1 MERLNEL
8 EAILFISG
16 KAVFF
21 KELADFFKVSK
32 EVIKEDIIELQ
43 NLKANTG
50 VNIKIFEDDSVQV
63 VTNPYYGKTVS
74 NFFNPEAKP
83 KKLTKAALETLAIIA
98 YNQPVT
104 KAFVEQIRGVDS
116 AGVVGSLCQKGL
128 VEERGRL
135 ELPGR
140 PLLYGTTPNFLRCMG
155 ISTLEELPP
164 LKPEEQPESVQAP
177 ARQPAEAV
185 P

>member
-104 KAFVEQIRGVDS
+104 KSDIELIRGVN
-116 AGVVGSLCQKGL
+116 
-128 VEERGRL
+128 VEKV
-135 ELPGR
+135 
-140 PLLYGTTPNFLRCMG
+140 MA
-155 ISTLEELPP
+155 TLEEKGLIEICGKKTSIGTPN
-164 LKPEEQPESVQAP
+164 LYKVTMDFIVTGKQIGRAHV
-177 ARQPAEAV
+177 
-185 P
+185 

>member
-83 KKLTKAALETLAIIA
+83 KKLTRAALETLAIIA

-104 KAFVEQIRGVDS
+104 KSDIELIRGVN
-116 AGVVGSLCQKGL
+116 
-128 VEERGRL
+128 VEKV
-135 ELPGR
+135 
-140 PLLYGTTPNFLRCMG
+140 MA
-155 ISTLEELPP
+155 TLEEKGLIEICGKKTSIGTPNLYKVTMDFLSYFGIKTVEELPQYNEV
-164 LKPEEQPESVQAP
+164 KNGKNED
-177 ARQPAEAV
+177 
-185 P
+185 